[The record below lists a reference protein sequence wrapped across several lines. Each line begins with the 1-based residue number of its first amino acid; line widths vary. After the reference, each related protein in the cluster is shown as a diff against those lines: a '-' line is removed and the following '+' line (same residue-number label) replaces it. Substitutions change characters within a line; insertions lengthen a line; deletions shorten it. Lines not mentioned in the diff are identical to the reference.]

1 MSSIPLR
8 ARVWMLILVGAT
20 ASALGVAATER
31 PELDRHTLT
40 VLIALVIMIVVIE
53 QLQIRLTFATGT
65 VGAAVG
71 GTVALAAGIHLGPW
85 LGGIAV
91 LMAYCIDSILARR
104 AAIKSLTN
112 VCIFVLT
119 TIASATVYQ
128 LLADTLHSPLANA
141 TNIMATVVASLIV
154 IALNATLIGL
164 IVGPIVGIPFL
175 DMLRA
180 LQRDV
185 ALEAVAMPAIA
196 GLIVILARENAT
208 AVLVMIFPLLA
219 PQLAMRTLEEV
230 RSGIRSAI
238 EMLADTVEERDQE
251 TAFHASRVA
260 NYAQAIIEEMPHIP
274 HRMTETIVAAAR
286 IHDLGKVG
294 VRDLALHRP
303 GPLTA
308 EQRREMDRHTV
319 IGGEIVK
326 QIRGYELT
334 SAIIRG
340 HHERWD
346 GNGYPDKLSGEQIPI
361 GARIIAVAD
370 AFDAMTS
377 DRVYRKAMSTDAA
390 LRELSLNSGTQ
401 FDPAVVAAFARA
413 LGRKPLHDSSVPV
426 AARHE
431 VHAS

>member
-1 MSSIPLR
+1 
-8 ARVWMLILVGAT
+8 
-20 ASALGVAATER
+20 
-31 PELDRHTLT
+31 
-40 VLIALVIMIVVIE
+40 
-53 QLQIRLTFATGT
+53 
-65 VGAAVG
+65 
-71 GTVALAAGIHLGPW
+71 
-85 LGGIAV
+85 
-91 LMAYCIDSILARR
+91 
-104 AAIKSLTN
+104 
-112 VCIFVLT
+112 
-119 TIASATVYQ
+119 
-128 LLADTLHSPLANA
+128 
-141 TNIMATVVASLIV
+141 
-154 IALNATLIGL
+154 
-164 IVGPIVGIPFL
+164 
-175 DMLRA
+175 
-180 LQRDV
+180 
-185 ALEAVAMPAIA
+185 MPAIA

-251 TAFHASRVA
+251 TAYHASRVA

-274 HRMTETIVAAAR
+274 HKMTETIVAAAR

-346 GNGYPDKLSGEQIPI
+346 GAGYPDKLSGEQIPI
-361 GARIIAVAD
+361 GSRIIAVAD

-377 DRVYRKAMSTDAA
+377 DRPYRKAMRTDAA

-401 FDPAVVAAFARA
+401 FDPAVVAAFTRA
-413 LGRKPLHDSSVPV
+413 LGHAPLHDWSVQV
-426 AARHE
+426 ASPQE
-431 VHAS
+431 VPAS